1 MRGLTGTS
9 NAFIPLGANPR
20 PMRARSCGRAPR
32 LVPLVSAL
40 ALASTATGVSASSAI
55 WDPAADVLELSLL
68 HLPLAGIL
76 LLLLYWLPTVWLE
89 PPPQQGVARH
99 VLLFLGSLLAL
110 VTIGAALN
118 GLAHVERVLSTWS
131 ISLSNLAIVGL
142 YMLLCMRYLGR
153 EVHSAVITG
162 GALAAIN
169 LIGLAA
175 VVEAGEPFMRDLL
188 AYSRPLFG
196 PMLVLMLVLLAAET
210 YLVHIRRE
218 RLRGVARGEP
228 PPPPMRIPLRLVAEV
243 WGIAV
248 AGAVLLA
255 WTVTS
260 LG

>member
-1 MRGLTGTS
+1 
-9 NAFIPLGANPR
+9 
-20 PMRARSCGRAPR
+20 MRARSCGRAPR
-32 LVPLVSAL
+32 FVPLASVL

-55 WDPAADVLELSLL
+55 WDPAADVLELSLI

-175 VVEAGEPFMRDLL
+175 VVEAGDPFMRDLL
-188 AYSRPLFG
+188 AYSRPLFW
-196 PMLVLMLVLLAAET
+196 PMMVLMLVLLAAET
-210 YLVHIRRE
+210 FMVHIRRE

-228 PPPPMRIPLRLVAEV
+228 PPPPMRIPVRLVAEV
-243 WGIAV
+243 WGIA
-248 AGAVLLA
+248 AGGAVLVL
-255 WTVTS
+255 WVSTI
-260 LG
+260 LM

>member
-1 MRGLTGTS
+1 
-9 NAFIPLGANPR
+9 
-20 PMRARSCGRAPR
+20 MRARTCGRAPR
-32 LVPLVSAL
+32 LVPLASVL
-40 ALASTATGVSASSAI
+40 ALASTATGASASQAI
-55 WDPAADVLELSLL
+55 WDPAADVLELSLI

-99 VLLFLGSLLAL
+99 VLLFLGCLVAL

-175 VVEAGEPFMRDLL
+175 VVEAGEPFMGDLL

-210 YLVHIRRE
+210 FMVHIRRE

-243 WGIAV
+243 WGIAA
-248 AGAVLLA
+248 AGAVLLMWA
-255 WTVTS
+255 STVV
-260 LG
+260 

>member
-1 MRGLTGTS
+1 
-9 NAFIPLGANPR
+9 
-20 PMRARSCGRAPR
+20 MRARTCGRAIW
-32 LVPLVSAL
+32 LVVIMSAL
-40 ALASTATGVSASSAI
+40 AVVSSAAGVSASSTV

-99 VLLFLGSLLAL
+99 VLLFLGCLLAL
-110 VTIGAALN
+110 VTIGATLN
-118 GLAHVERVLSTWS
+118 ALAHVRDVLSTWS

-142 YMLLCMRYLGR
+142 FMLLGMRYLGR
-153 EVHSAVITG
+153 ELHSAVITG

-210 YLVHIRRE
+210 FMVHIRRE
-218 RLRGVARGEP
+218 RIRGVARGEP

-248 AGAVLLA
+248 AGAVLVLWA
-255 WTVTS
+255 STI
-260 LG
+260 LL